1 MNPDLMIRPAGD
13 GDFGAWLPLWQ
24 KYQTFCKTSIADTAI
39 IKTSDCFEDK
49 ELLSV
54 KVVEPYAI
62 MLAYENGTAEKKNF
76 LN

>member
-1 MNPDLMIRPAGD
+1 MNPNLMIRPAGD

-54 KVVEPYAI
+54 KVV
-62 MLAYENGTAEKKNF
+62 
-76 LN
+76 

>member
-1 MNPDLMIRPAGD
+1 MYEL
-13 GDFGAWLPLWQ
+13 
-24 KYQTFCKTSIADTAI
+24 SIFQIVDI
-39 IKTSDCFEDK
+39 SHSERVIVLEDK